1 MAFGVKTN
9 ERPGT
14 RCVVRH
20 VRMSAWKARVVLD
33 LVRGKTVREAA
44 EILAFTERGAAE
56 VIAKALNSAV
66 ANAITNDG
74 QVPEEL
80 YVSAC
85 YADEGP
91 TLKRWRPRAR
101 GRATRIRKRTCHVTL
116 IVSRLPEDVL
126 TRQRAADAARSAGRR
141 GRTAQDAAEAR
152 RRRVQ
157 RSRGEAEPT
166 PAGAEEAAEDTPL
179 DEVDEAAAEDI
190 TERIA
195 EDDAAATDADEASE
209 VDEVEESASTDDAPY
224 GPGSAAPLED
234 GSAPEGYD
242 IKGNADSMLYHT
254 PDSRYY
260 GQTKAEVYFAT
271 TDAAEAAGFS
281 EPPSASDDDDEGDA
295 TSDTADGDKNGTESE

>member
-1 MAFGVKTN
+1 
-9 ERPGT
+9 
-14 RCVVRH
+14 VVRH

-166 PAGAEEAAEDTPL
+166 PAGAEEAAE
-179 DEVDEAAAEDI
+179 
-190 TERIA
+190 
-195 EDDAAATDADEASE
+195 